1 MLTSSGELLFS
12 MDLKVNFHLNNTNSN
27 STVNFTRVKKRK
39 KQVNGAFGEVG
50 DWNATLASGELDQ
63 EAREQVLADFDF
75 GENCDIGHFLTSNI

>member
-12 MDLKVNFHLNNTNSN
+12 MDLKVNFHLNNSN

-50 DWNATLASGELDQ
+50 DWNATLESGELDQ
-63 EAREQVLADFDF
+63 EAREQVLADFDR
-75 GENCDIGHFLTSNI
+75 